1 MSTFKTIDDHDRLL
15 LSNVR
20 PPAWRSPTPA
30 ARYNLVAIG
39 GGTAGLISAIGT
51 AGLGGKAALVE
62 RNLMGGDC
70 LVVGCVPSKT
80 LLRAA
85 KAAAD
90 MRRAEHFGVRI
101 KGEVEVDFAAVMER
115 VRAVRA
121 EISHVD
127 SAARYS
133 SAGVDVFFGE
143 ARFTGPDTIEA
154 GEKVLRFSKA
164 VIATGTRPVAP
175 PIPGLAETGYLT
187 NETLFSLTER
197 PRRLAVIGGGPIGC
211 ELAQAL
217 QRLGVAVTVFEMT
230 DHVLPLEDV
239 DAAAIVQNALVA
251 DGVQLVLNARI
262 ERVEVQGSEKVVV
275 YAGGRLS
282 VDAILVSAGRAPNVE
297 GLGLEAVG
305 VETTKTGI
313 VVDDHLRTTNPRIF
327 AAGDV
332 AIRARFTHTADFSAR
347 LVIQNALF
355 LGRRRWSGLIVPWA
369 TYTDPEVAHVGLYAH
384 EAEARGLAVQTI
396 TVPLAENDRAHA
408 DGVAEGFVR
417 VHVKIGSDRIVGAT
431 IVGPHAGDLISE
443 LTLAMTNRIGLLGVA
458 ATIHPYPTLA
468 EAIRRAADAYNRTR
482 LSPLVK
488 SLSTRWLSWQRR

>member
-1 MSTFKTIDDHDRLL
+1 MTTFSSVDEHDEQLL
-15 LSNVR
+15 QNVR
-20 PPAWRSPTPA
+20 PSAWRSPTPA

-51 AGLGGKAALVE
+51 AGLGGRAALVE
-62 RNLMGGDC
+62 RSLMGGNC

-90 MRRAEHFGVRI
+90 VRNAERFGVRI
-101 KGEVEVDFAAVMER
+101 NGAVEVDFAAVMAR

-121 EISHVD
+121 QISPVD

-133 SAGVDVFFGE
+133 GAGVDVFFGD
-143 ARFTGPDTIEA
+143 ARFTGPDTLQA
-154 GEKVLRFSKA
+154 GDHVLRFSKA

-175 PIPGLAETGYLT
+175 PIPGLKEAGYLT
-187 NETLFSLTER
+187 NESLFSLTER

-230 DHVLPLEDV
+230 DHVLPLEDA
-239 DAAAIVQNALVA
+239 DAAVIVQNALVS
-251 DGVQLVLNARI
+251 DGVRLVLNAKI
-262 ERVEVQGSEKVVV
+262 ERVETLAAEKVLVH
-275 YAGGRLS
+275 AGGRET
-282 VDAILVSAGRAPNVE
+282 VDAILVAAGRAPNIE
-297 GLGLEAVG
+297 GLGLEALG
-305 VETTKTGI
+305 VETSKGGV
-313 VVDDHLRTTNPRIF
+313 VVDDFMRTTNPRIF

-332 AIRARFTHTADFSAR
+332 ALRARFTHTADFSAR

-355 LGRRRWSGLIVPWA
+355 LGRRRWSGLVVPWA

-384 EAEARGLAVQTI
+384 EAEARGLTVQTL
-396 TVPLAENDRAHA
+396 TVPLAENDRAHV
-408 DGVAEGFVR
+408 DGIGEGFVR
-417 VHVKIGSDRIVGAT
+417 VHVRAGSDKILGAT

-468 EAIRRAADAYNRTR
+468 EAIRRAADAHNRTR
-482 LSPLVK
+482 LSPTVK
-488 SLSTRWLSWQRR
+488 SLSARWLAWRRR

>member
-1 MSTFKTIDDHDRLL
+1 MTTFTLVDDNDRRLI
-15 LSNVR
+15 SNVR
-20 PPAWRSPTPA
+20 PEAWRSPTPA
-30 ARYNLVAIG
+30 TRYNLVAIG
-39 GGTAGLISAIGT
+39 AGTAGLISAIGT

-62 RNLMGGDC
+62 RSLMGGDC

-90 MRRAEHFGVRI
+90 ARKAERYGVNVS
-101 KGEVEVDFAAVMER
+101 GVEVDFAAVMAR

-121 EISHVD
+121 DISPVD

-133 SAGVDVFFGE
+133 GAGVDVFFGA
-143 ARFTGPDTIEA
+143 ARFTGPDTLQA
-154 GEKVLRFSKA
+154 GDQVLRFKKA

-175 PIPGLAETGYLT
+175 PIPGLTEAGYLT

-197 PRRLAVIGGGPIGC
+197 PARLAVIGGGPIGC

-217 QRLGVAVTVFEMT
+217 QRLGVSVTVFEMT

-239 DAAAIVQNALVA
+239 DAAEIVQNALIA
-251 DGVQLVLNARI
+251 DGVSLVLNARI
-262 ERVEVQGSEKVVV
+262 ERIEVQGDEKVVV
-275 YAGGRLS
+275 HAGGRLS
-282 VDAILVSAGRAPNVE
+282 VDAILVAAGRAPNVE
-297 GLGLEAVG
+297 GLGLETVG
-305 VETTKTGI
+305 VEATKNGI
-313 VVDDHLRTTNPRIF
+313 TVDDFMRTTNPNIF

-332 AIRARFTHTADFSAR
+332 ALRARFTHTADFSAR

-355 LGRRRWSGLIVPWA
+355 LGNRRWSNLVVPWA
-369 TYTDPEVAHVGLYAH
+369 TYTEPEVAHVGLYER
-384 EAEARGLAVQTI
+384 EAEARGLKVQTI

-408 DGVAEGFVR
+408 DGVSEGFVR
-417 VHVKIGSDRIVGAT
+417 VHVRAGSDKILGAT
-431 IVGPHAGDLISE
+431 VVGPHAGDLIGE
-443 LTLAMTNRIGLLGVA
+443 LSLAITNKIGLLGVA

-482 LSPLVK
+482 LTPWFK
-488 SLSTRWLSWQRR
+488 SLATRWLAWQRR